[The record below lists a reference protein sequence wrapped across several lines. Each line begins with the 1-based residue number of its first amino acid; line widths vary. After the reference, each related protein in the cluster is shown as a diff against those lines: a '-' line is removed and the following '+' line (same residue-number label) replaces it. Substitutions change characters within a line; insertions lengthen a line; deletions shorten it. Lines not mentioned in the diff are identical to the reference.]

1 MGKKQILLAI
11 ESSCDETAAAIVQDD
26 FTVISS
32 VVSSQ
37 IALHAKWG
45 GVVPGIA
52 SRQHVVAMNGV
63 IKEALEK
70 ADVTPDMSVSEISDA
85 MKAAMPDTTIDGLTG
100 AGMTWSK
107 TGEVNKDPKAVVI
120 QNGEY
125 VGM

>member
-1 MGKKQILLAI
+1 MDKKQILLAI

-63 IKEALEK
+63 IKEA
-70 ADVTPDMSVSEISDA
+70 
-85 MKAAMPDTTIDGLTG
+85 
-100 AGMTWSK
+100 
-107 TGEVNKDPKAVVI
+107 
-120 QNGEY
+120 
-125 VGM
+125 